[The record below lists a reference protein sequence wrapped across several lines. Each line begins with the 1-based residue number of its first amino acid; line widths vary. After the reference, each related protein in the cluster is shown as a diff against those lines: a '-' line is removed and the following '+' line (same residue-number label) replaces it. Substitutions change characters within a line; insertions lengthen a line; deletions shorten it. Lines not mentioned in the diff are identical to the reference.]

1 MFIKDINYDISSN
14 ISGLFHHVQTGL
26 SVGGSN
32 LFNVDCVGL
41 HPGPGGRNGGG
52 GCSRVV
58 FERKYLLVAIIY
70 LVLYPKYS
78 DTKKKYVLKTLMIHP
93 LPAYRVGFKT

>member
-1 MFIKDINYDISSN
+1 MFIKDINYDMSSN

-52 GCSRVV
+52 MFTGSV
-58 FERKYLLVAIIY
+58 
-70 LVLYPKYS
+70 
-78 DTKKKYVLKTLMIHP
+78 
-93 LPAYRVGFKT
+93 